1 MDASRHQRISEIF
14 DAARNLPPDQ
24 RHAYLQRACG
34 NDAGMLAEVRSLLE
48 HHERT
53 GQALEQPLVQTPPS
67 AVGPGAAASVSER
80 AIPTSIGRY
89 QIIRK
94 IGEGGMGTVFEAQQ
108 ENPRRTVALKV
119 IHAGISSSG
128 MLRRFEHEAQILGR
142 LQHPGIAQIFEA
154 GTFEPGGPGSR
165 PQPFFAME
173 LIGGVP
179 LNEYAAA
186 HDLDARQ
193 RLGLIAAIGDAVQH
207 AHQKGVIHRDLKPGN
222 ILVNAAGQPKILD
235 FGVARV
241 TDSDVQLTTLQTD
254 VGQLI
259 GTLPYMSPEQA
270 AGDADAIDTRSDVY
284 ALGVLAYELL
294 SGRLPYDLQRCLMHE
309 AVRVIRDEEPTRLS
323 GINRTFRG
331 DIETIVGKALEKD
344 RTRRYQSASDL
355 SEDIRRYL
363 RDETVIARPPS
374 RLYQFRKFAKRNKA
388 VVAGVAA
395 VFLALLA
402 GVIGTSSALVRA
414 VDAEHVATHR
424 LGLITDEKARV
435 EREKAKV
442 EAVNRFQLEMLQSV
456 DPRVAASNRDVTM
469 RETLDE
475 AAKKVDEGSLK
486 DQPEI
491 EAAVRY
497 TLGSTYY
504 ALGAF
509 PEAIRHLKISLDL
522 RLKALGPE
530 HLDIAE
536 TKSMLGETYRE
547 SGDVQ
552 SAEPLL
558 REALALRQKISP
570 GDSTQM
576 ADYLN
581 NVALIEKAKRNLDAC
596 EDLNRQ
602 ALDMRRRVHIGD
614 HADIMMSLNNLAMV
628 LMTKRG
634 DPKEIDALF
643 QEGVDLGRRLYKG
656 DHLFTANLLQNQA
669 ELREAVGD
677 IPGAVAAMTE
687 ACDMRI
693 AVLGEE
699 HAWAAESMNN
709 LAAILKRKGDFTAA
723 EPLYRKSLEVRRK
736 IFGDDGEVTGQSYNN
751 LANLLQSTGRAEEA
765 EPLSRKALE
774 IARKHRPADD
784 GLTATYMTNLAT
796 ILQSES
802 KLPEAEEMARGSIE
816 MRQRLGQNS
825 GPNYAIALANLAAVV
840 RDLSADRLDE
850 VESLQRQALELM
862 RNNQPPSPPQIA
874 HALNNLGITL
884 RDQGGDKLD
893 EAEAMER
900 EALDIRRKAL
910 GDDSPLTALTMH
922 NLGSVLFEKRQFD
935 EAERHLR
942 TALEVRRAKLAPG
955 TVEIASTLTLLGSV
969 YVELAR
975 FDEAEAALREGLE
988 MRVKALPAGHLRI
1001 AESEYALGDILM
1013 KMNRPLEAEPLLVD
1027 ACTILAATRT
1037 SLRPRMRQAFDV
1049 LIERYESTGRADKA
1063 AQWRQ
1068 RRDAAMAPPATNPTP
1083 ATAPATQP

>member
-1 MDASRHQRISEIF
+1 LDVSRHQRISEIF
-14 DAARNLPPDQ
+14 DSARNLPAGQ
-24 RHAYLQRACG
+24 REAYLQQACG
-34 NDAGMLAEVRSLLE
+34 DDAEMLAEVRSLLE

-53 GQALEQPLVQTPPS
+53 GQALEQPLVQTPPG
-67 AVGPGAAASVSER
+67 AVGLGAVAGAGER
-80 AIPTSIGRY
+80 AIPRSIGRY
-89 QIIRK
+89 QIIRM

-108 ENPRRTVALKV
+108 ENPRRTVALKI
-119 IHAGISSSG
+119 IHAGIASSG

-154 GTFEPGGPGSR
+154 GTFESGAAGSR

-173 LIGGVP
+173 LVSGVP
-179 LNEYAAA
+179 LNEYASA
-186 HDLDARQ
+186 HNLDARQ
-193 RLGLIAAIGDAVQH
+193 RLALIAAIGDAVQH

-254 VGQLI
+254 VGQLV

-270 AGDADAIDTRSDVY
+270 AGDVEAIDTRSDVY

-294 SGRLPYDLQRCLMHE
+294 SGRLPYDLQRRLMHE

-323 GINRTFRG
+323 AINRTFRG

-344 RTRRYQSASDL
+344 RTQRYQSASDL

-363 RDETVIARPPS
+363 RDEAVIARPPS
-374 RLYQFRKFAKRNKA
+374 RMYQLRKFAKRNKA

-395 VFLALLA
+395 VFVALVA
-402 GVIGTSSALVRA
+402 GVIGTSLALARA
-414 VDAEHVATHR
+414 LDAEHTATVR
-424 LGLITDEKARV
+424 LGLITEEKVRV

-442 EAVNRFQLEMLQSV
+442 DAVNRFQLEMLQSV
-456 DPRVAASNRDVTM
+456 DPRIAASNRDVTV

-486 DQPEI
+486 DQPEL

-509 PEAIRHLKISLDL
+509 PEAIRHLQISLDL

-530 HLDIAE
+530 HPDIAE

-558 REALALRQKISP
+558 REALALRQRISP

-602 ALDMRRRVHIGD
+602 ALAMRRRVLGNEHSD
-614 HADIMMSLNNLAMV
+614 VMQSLSNLAMV
-628 LMTKRG
+628 LMAKRG

-643 QEGVDLGRRLYKG
+643 QEGIDIGRRLYKG
-656 DHLFTANLLQNQA
+656 DHLFIANILQNQA

-677 IPGAVAAMTE
+677 VPGAVAAMQE
-687 ACDMRI
+687 AMEMRR

-699 HAWAAESMNN
+699 HAWTAEAMNN
-709 LAAILKRKGDFTAA
+709 LAAILKRKGDYDAA
-723 EPLYRKSLEVRRK
+723 EPLYRRSLEVRSK
-736 IFGDDGEVTGQSYNN
+736 VFGDDDDVTGQSYNN
-751 LANLLQSTGRAEEA
+751 LANLLQQTGRAAEA
-765 EPLSRKALE
+765 EPLSRRALE
-774 IARKHRPADD
+774 IARKNRPADD
-784 GLTATYMTNLAT
+784 GLTAIYMTNLGNVLAA
-796 ILQSES
+796 QE
-802 KLPEAEEMARGSIE
+802 KMEEAETMARGAVE
-816 MRQRLGQNS
+816 MRRRLGDDKSANFS
-825 GPNYAIALANLAAVV
+825 AALLNLAAIV
-840 RDLSADRLDE
+840 RELGADRLPE
-850 VESLQRQALELM
+850 VESMQRQALDLL
-862 RNNQPPSPPQIA
+862 RSNQPPSPPQIA
-874 HALNNLGITL
+874 NALNNLSVTL
-884 RDQGGDKLD
+884 REIGAEHLD
-893 EAEAMER
+893 EAESLAR
-900 EALDIRRKAL
+900 EAVDIRRKAL
-910 GDDSPLTALTMH
+910 GEDSPVTAIAMH
-922 NLGSVLFEKRQFD
+922 NLG
-935 EAERHLR
+935 
-942 TALEVRRAKLAPG
+942 
-955 TVEIASTLTLLGSV
+955 LTLYEQGKL
-969 YVELAR
+969 
-975 FDEAEAALREGLE
+975 DEAEALLRSALTIRRE
-988 MRVKALPAGHLRI
+988 KLPAGHVDL
-1001 AESEYALGDILM
+1001 APTMSALGSVLVKQGRLD
-1013 KMNRPLEAEPLLVD
+1013 EAEPLLREGLD
-1027 ACTILAATRT
+1027 IRLNGLPAGSWRIAESKYALGACLAAAKKVDEAQPLLQEACEAMASSRT
-1037 SLRPRMRQAFDV
+1037 VTAARKRQAFDT
-1049 LIERYESTGRADKA
+1049 LIELLESAGRGDEA
-1063 AQWRQ
+1063 AAWRQ
-1068 RRDAAMAPPATNPTP
+1068 RRDAVK
-1083 ATAPATQP
+1083 